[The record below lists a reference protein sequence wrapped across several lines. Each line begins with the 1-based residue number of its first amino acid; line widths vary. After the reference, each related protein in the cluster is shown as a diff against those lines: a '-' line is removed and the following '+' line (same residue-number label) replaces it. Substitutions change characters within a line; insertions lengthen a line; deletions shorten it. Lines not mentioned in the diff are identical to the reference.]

1 MQRRESEVRTEGGR
15 LRRRRRLG
23 EDAREGVGHY
33 WIVEG
38 AIVAVVGGVG
48 QRGEA
53 LRHDVLG
60 RHLNLPPE

>member
-23 EDAREGVGHY
+23 EDAGEGVGHY

-38 AIVAVVGGVG
+38 AIVVVVGGVG

-53 LRHDVLG
+53 L
-60 RHLNLPPE
+60 